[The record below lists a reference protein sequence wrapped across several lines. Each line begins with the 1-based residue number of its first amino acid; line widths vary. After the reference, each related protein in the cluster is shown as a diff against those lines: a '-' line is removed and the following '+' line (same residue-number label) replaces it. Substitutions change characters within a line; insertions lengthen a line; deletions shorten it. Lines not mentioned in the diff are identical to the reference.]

1 VLYGRRNCRCQGV
14 IRAEGRNGIEGS
26 PWGRSSGRI
35 RILLVDDHAVLRQ
48 ALRLLLDA
56 HQEVEVIGDVSNG
69 REAVETV
76 EKLMPDVVLMDMV
89 MQGLNGLE
97 ATRQIR
103 KRVPKTKVLILTG
116 YMEDDHIMA
125 ALRAGASG
133 YVVKKSDVTELLLGI
148 QAVHRGNTY
157 FSSAISD
164 TVPISELLWQA
175 QKGDGKAGYELL
187 TSRRSAQLIA
197 EGHSNQR
204 IADDLFISVKT
215 VEAHKAHIASK
226 LHAQNRTDLIRYA
239 IRKGIL
245 LTPKAPDLTT
255 TMPTRPSSNQ
265 GHYPDEPSNI
275 EHNDNGRQ
283 QARFAPLEI
292 DTFSVEMRGVTS
304 GACSSCNY
312 AKITKAAQHR
322 WSPPPLKSITPPT
335 AIASP

>member
-1 VLYGRRNCRCQGV
+1 MDDVTASAKTSFVPRT
-14 IRAEGRNGIEGS
+14 RNGTEGS
-26 PWGRSSGRI
+26 PWSRSNGRI

-116 YMEDDHIMA
+116 YMEDDQIMG

-133 YVVKKSDVTELLLGI
+133 YVVKKSDITELLLGI
-148 QAVHRGNTY
+148 QSVHRGNTY

-187 TSRRSAQLIA
+187 TSREREVLQLIA
-197 EGHSNQR
+197 EGYSNQR
-204 IADDLFISVKT
+204 IADELFISVKT
-215 VEAHKAHIASK
+215 VEAHKAHIMSK

-239 IRKGIL
+239 IRKGIVNL
-245 LTPKAPDLTT
+245 EATPEGSVDST
-255 TMPTRPSSNQ
+255 
-265 GHYPDEPSNI
+265 
-275 EHNDNGRQ
+275 
-283 QARFAPLEI
+283 LEA
-292 DTFSVEMRGVTS
+292 V
-304 GACSSCNY
+304 
-312 AKITKAAQHR
+312 
-322 WSPPPLKSITPPT
+322 
-335 AIASP
+335 